1 LNAIAARLA
10 LLESIVAEEAPD
22 AEQQIQ
28 IISQEIERLDRV
40 VRTFLDFTRPLE
52 IKRESFD
59 LAEVAAE
66 VAELLRPDA
75 ERRGIAVALEAPD
88 PGPLPARGDR
98 DMIKQ
103 AVMNIAVNAIE
114 VMSSCGRLTI
124 RAAADGGFARLSIRD
139 TGPGIAE
146 AHLKK
151 IFQLYFTTKENGSGI
166 GLAIAYRT
174 LQLHG
179 GELSVES
186 EVGKGSTFHLALPVM
201 RTEDAVEEGSRNG
214 VAAHASR

>member
-1 LNAIAARLA
+1 
-10 LLESIVAEEAPD
+10 
-22 AEQQIQ
+22 
-28 IISQEIERLDRV
+28 
-40 VRTFLDFTRPLE
+40 
-52 IKRESFD
+52 
-59 LAEVAAE
+59 
-66 VAELLRPDA
+66 
-75 ERRGIAVALEAPD
+75 
-88 PGPLPARGDR
+88 
-98 DMIKQ
+98 MIKQ